1 MNTQETLSCET
12 STAPEPR
19 DVFWDNLILPP
30 SELTT
35 RSVVVSCTV
44 FFLIFFW
51 AGPIAVFS
59 SFLNLESLEKLIP
72 GITVVAESSP
82 ALKSV
87 LQGFLPTAG
96 VSIFLAVVPNILEAL
111 CKNQGI
117 QSHSGIGRSLYN
129 KYFTFI
135 LFNVVLVFTVAGTWV
150 QTFNKVYHNLG
161 ELTLLLATS
170 LSRVAPFFV
179 NFLILKGIGMFPI
192 QLLLIG
198 DVFKQSFHGFLSKTP
213 RDYAE
218 TRAPPEQNIGV
229 VYANATLAFVI
240 VLIYSCMKPLIL
252 LFGLLYFTF
261 GYVVYKYQVLY
272 IFFRPNESN
281 GRIWPMVYNRIMVGL
296 LIFQATMIGV
306 LMLKK
311 SYLFGALLVPLPIG
325 TVWFWV
331 WTTKAYKLTAEYVPL
346 ELLRPDG
353 PDSQLV
359 STPSA
364 PAVLP
369 SAIGAADQVPGHVL
383 IDVGQ
388 PTGATSTATSG
399 AAATANGHTNGLAV
413 ATATAVITPGGSKRL
428 IPKSAVED
436 DDYQAIP
443 DRYTDYRQPPM
454 TLYPGV
460 LNSGMRQFINPA
472 ISGPLPT
479 LWLPLKKSDKG
490 DGKKPNRDEESQ
502 IGGGHDSDSDD
513 EHHLHDHIES
523 ALQRPPLKLPT
534 KPSDE
539 PQSFEE
545 GDNLVGGGQ
554 DEPISAQ
561 TGSTTVTDRSAS
573 APATAS
579 ATLPSRGPQAV
590 SRVVSEPAPTVAA
603 AEAGSTSASK
613 DATAAATGTIAAAT
627 STEDSSASTTVTP
640 AKPNPAIDGMNEV
653 YYHHPERAPL
663 EATDDATAE
672 TEPST
677 TTEVPRVRTVQG
689 QGSRAD
695 LLQQQQQANASGTG
709 SS

>member
-1 MNTQETLSCET
+1 
-12 STAPEPR
+12 
-19 DVFWDNLILPP
+19 LPP
-30 SELTT
+30 SELTI
-35 RSVVVSCTV
+35 RSVVVSTTV

-72 GITVVAESSP
+72 GITVIAESSP

-117 QSHSGIGRSLYN
+117 QSHSAIGRSLYN

-161 ELTLLLATS
+161 ELTLLLAIS

-306 LMLKK
+306 LLLKK
-311 SYLFGALLVPLPIG
+311 SYLFGALLAPLPIG

-359 STPSA
+359 STPSV

-388 PTGATSTATSG
+388 PTNVTSTSTNG
-399 AAATANGHTNGLAV
+399 ATANANSHTNGTAV
-413 ATATAVITPGGSKRL
+413 ATATAVITPGGTRRA
-428 IPKSAVED
+428 IPRSAVED

-460 LNSGMRQFINPA
+460 LNSGMRQYISPA

-479 LWLPLKKSDKG
+479 LWLPLRKSGKG

-534 KPSDE
+534 KQSDE

-561 TGSTTVTDRSAS
+561 TGSTSVVTDRSTS
-573 APATAS
+573 APATTS
-579 ATLPSRGPQAV
+579 STLPSGGPQ
-590 SRVVSEPAPTVAA
+590 VVSKVVSAPAPTVASTG
-603 AEAGSTSASK
+603 AGNTSASK
-613 DATAAATGTIAAAT
+613 DATAATTGITGAAA
-627 STEDSSASTTVTP
+627 SSEDSSASTTVAP
-640 AKPNPAIDGMNEV
+640 AKPNPAIDGLNEV
-653 YYHHPERAPL
+653 YYHHPERAPS
-663 EATDDATAE
+663 EATADATAE
-672 TEPST
+672 IEPSM

-695 LLQQQQQANASGTG
+695 LLQQQQANDSGTG